1 MINGILARK
10 VGMTQIF
17 GENGNIVPVTVLE
30 AGPCPILQVKTA
42 KSDGYNALQIGFDTK
57 RKKNSTKA
65 LMGHF
70 KKAGVNVPVRYIREF
85 RLPNGESGQKEI
97 ETYKIGDQVKV
108 DIFEG
113 DYKVTVTGISK
124 GRGFMGMVVKWNKH
138 RGPESHGSMQMRAP
152 GSIGSDTRLTHI
164 RPGKHMPGHYGV
176 DTITVENL
184 ELVRID
190 KNRNLMYVKG
200 AVPGANNG
208 LIEVYK
214 TALVKKVP
222 VVTKS
227 KKVIE
232 QRKKR

>member
-1 MINGILARK
+1 MNGILAK
-10 VGMTQIF
+10 KIGMTQVF
-17 GENGNIVPVTVLE
+17 REDGNIVPVTVLE

-42 KSDGYNALQIGFDTK
+42 KNDGYNALQIGFDAK
-57 RKKNSTKA
+57 RKKNSNKA

-70 KKAGVNVPVRYIREF
+70 KKAGLADPSRYIREF
-85 RLPNGESGQKEI
+85 RFPNGQVGQKEV
-97 ETYKIGDQVKV
+97 EAYKIGDQVKV

-113 DYKVTVTGISK
+113 AYKVTVTGISK
-124 GRGFMGMVVKWNKH
+124 GRGFMGMIVKWNKH

-184 ELVRID
+184 EVVKID
-190 KNRNLMYVKG
+190 KDRNLMYVRG

-214 TALVKKVP
+214 TDIIKKVP

-227 KKVIE
+227 KKAAE